1 MGDPHVITTV
11 QPPSL
16 QTGLPLFLHKQP
28 PLSKEPIS
36 STESAYSTLA
46 SHKKT
51 QIKPTPISF
60 ILAGLSII
68 LVFNLRPPPTT
79 FAHLFTTTYN
89 PLTRHQRSPTTAPP
103 TYGLKRPYARAGLW
117 FFLFSN
123 YFFKSM
129 LFYMVFFLYFFIFK
143 LIILLSLTFLKDN
156 FFMYL
161 NFKKFF

>member
-68 LVFNLRPPPTT
+68 LVFNLRPPLQHLLTSSPPPTT
-79 FAHLFTTTYN
+79 HSPDTSVAQPQHLQPMDLNAHM
-89 PLTRHQRSPTTAPP
+89 H
-103 TYGLKRPYARAGLW
+103 ARAFGSF
-117 FFLFSN
+117 FFLI
-123 YFFKSM
+123 
-129 LFYMVFFLYFFIFK
+129 IF
-143 LIILLSLTFLKDN
+143 
-156 FFMYL
+156 
-161 NFKKFF
+161 